1 MTQRSRFCEV
11 FRLKGLSALVDNILG
26 HLPEGDFGKIL
37 IKPNWVKHQENERFP
52 IAALVTDSRVIDA
65 AIRACIE
72 KYSSLTEIIVGDVPL
87 QSCDWDV
94 LKRQSGVDLLIEKY
108 GQYRKPQIRF
118 LDLRRERVNVRSG
131 VLEKSSSA
139 SFGDPKGYR
148 EIQLDSS
155 SFLDSISDA
164 RHRFRV
170 SDYRPEQTTSSHRRG
185 FHRYL
190 ISGSALDCE
199 LFVNLP
205 KMKTHQKAGIT
216 GALKNLVG
224 INGEKAYLVH
234 YRKGKTVV
242 GGDEFPPGTPW
253 PVVLQTKLRTS
264 ILGRYAFAFAV
275 FRYGWVLLRR
285 LYGIEVEGTPEN
297 LGKRFYCAAGSW
309 YGNDSIWRMVYDLN
323 RIVRYAPRNGS
334 RLSNRPQ
341 REYVAIMDGIVAGE
355 GNGPLQ
361 PLPVELNTLLVS
373 NDAFLMDC
381 TAARLMGF
389 DAARI
394 PMLSNRDLFG
404 DDSWGHFDAEVL
416 NVKYDGKRIEQLQD
430 LPILHQFRPPPGWRG
445 RIELTNE
452 LDNELEA
459 TYLP

>member
-1 MTQRSRFCEV
+1 MTPTSRFCEV
-11 FRLKGLSALVDNILG
+11 FRLKDLSVLVDSILG
-26 HLPEGDFGKIL
+26 NMPEGGFGKIL
-37 IKPNWVKHQENERFP
+37 IKPNWVKHQENEHFP
-52 IAALVTDSRVIDA
+52 ISALVTSSQVIDA

-72 KYSSLTEIIVGDVPL
+72 KYSSVTEIIVGDVPL
-87 QSCDWDV
+87 QSCDWDA
-94 LKRQSGVDLLIEKY
+94 LKKQSGIDLLIEKY
-108 GQYRKPQIRF
+108 DRYRRPQIRF
-118 LDLRRERVNVRSG
+118 LDLRKECANVRSG
-131 VLEKSSSA
+131 GLERSTSG

-155 SFLDSISDA
+155 SFLDPISDA

-205 KMKTHQKAGIT
+205 KMKTHQKTGIT

-234 YRKGKTVV
+234 YRKGKTSI
-242 GGDEFPPGTPW
+242 GGDEFPPETPW
-253 PVVLQTKLRTS
+253 PVVLQTKLRAS
-264 ILGRYAFAFAV
+264 ILGKSPFAFAS

-285 LYGIEVEGTPEN
+285 LYGIEVEGTAEN

-334 RLSNRPQ
+334 RLSDQPQ
-341 REYVAIMDGIVAGE
+341 REYIAIMDGIVAGE

-394 PMLSNRDLFG
+394 PMLSNRRLFG
-404 DDSWGHFDAEVL
+404 DDFGDPFGGKSTC
-416 NVKYDGKRIEQLQD
+416 VKYDGRRVERLED
-430 LPILHQFRPPPGWRG
+430 LPILRQFAPPPGWRG
-445 RIELTNE
+445 RIELAN
-452 LDNELEA
+452 
-459 TYLP
+459 